1 MRSILGRAWILHL
14 FSIKRLLLQE
24 IGFSLNND
32 IYLCEKLQPFYCQTK
47 TDTVRKGWG
56 TELRDWQKKE
66 LKP

>member
-24 IGFSLNND
+24 MGFFINND
-32 IYLCEKLQPFYCQTK
+32 IYLCEKLQPVYCQNK
-47 TDTVRKGWG
+47 TETVREGWG